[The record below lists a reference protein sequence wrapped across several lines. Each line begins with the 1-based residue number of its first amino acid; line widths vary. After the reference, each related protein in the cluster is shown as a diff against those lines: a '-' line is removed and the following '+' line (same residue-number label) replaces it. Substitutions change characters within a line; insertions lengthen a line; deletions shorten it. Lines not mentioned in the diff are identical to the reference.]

1 MKKLLVFASLSEGA
15 AGLVLLAYPP
25 IVARLLF
32 NEETAGTGIIMG
44 RVAGISLIALGL
56 ACWPDNNTLRA
67 FYGMLTYSLLVMLYC
82 AIVGVSGE
90 VGTLLWP
97 AVAFHAILSVL
108 LWRAWSIERK
118 APVAD

>member
-1 MKKLLVFASLSEGA
+1 MKKLLIFAALSEGA
-15 AGLVLLAYPP
+15 TGLVLLAYPP

-32 NEETAGTGIIMG
+32 NEEIAGDGIIMG

-67 FYGMLTYSLLVMLYC
+67 FCGMFTYSLLVMLYC
-82 AIVGVSGE
+82 VIVGVNSE
-90 VGTLLWP
+90 AGTLLWP
-97 AVAFHAILSVL
+97 AVAFHAILCVL
-108 LWRAWSIERK
+108 LCRAWSRERK